1 MAKLKT
7 FEEYI
12 ESLDRSEEIEDDTM
26 AMGEP
31 EEQGTGDEVITAE
44 QPDAEEPAKSD
55 DEGAGVDAE
64 EMEADTEEV
73 YSEDDKE
80 IVDPADQELD
90 DEDEGEEGSKEVTE
104 SEEEDDDEVESQIA
118 DIEDEEGED
127 EESNDHEAEESP
139 EEEEAEKE
147 EGDEESEEAEA
158 QATVEEM
165 VKELYERVK
174 SEAKVWEEDMHDG
187 HTIESYLKE
196 NAALMAMMAAKAMKE
211 SREEITQEQ
220 YEAGCNGLKESY
232 SKKMDE
238 MLEAWD
244 AEGEEIED

>member
-12 ESLDRSEEIEDDTM
+12 ETLDRAEEIENDIVD
-26 AMGEP
+26 MGEP

-44 QPDAEEPAKSD
+44 QPNAEEPAESD

-73 YSEDDKE
+73 YSEDDKKV
-80 IVDPADQELD
+80 VDPADQEMP
-90 DEDEGEEGSKEVTE
+90 EDEGEEGSKEVTE
-104 SEEEDDDEVESQIA
+104 SEDEEEDKVETQIA
-118 DIEDEEGED
+118 DIEDEEAEGEESDDDD
-127 EESNDHEAEESP
+127 EESDEESDDD
-139 EEEEAEKE
+139 
-147 EGDEESEEAEA
+147 DEESEEEA

-174 SEAKVWEEDMHDG
+174 SEAKVWEEDMHDT
-187 HTIESYLKE
+187 HTVESYLKE
-196 NAALMAMMAAKAMKE
+196 NAALMAMMAANAMKE
-211 SREEITQEQ
+211 SRENITQEQ

-232 SKKMDE
+232 SKKIDE

-244 AEGEEIED
+244 AEGEEVVEA

>member
-12 ESLDRSEEIEDDTM
+12 ESLDRAEEIEDDTM

-31 EEQGTGDEVITAE
+31 EEQGTGDEVITSE
-44 QPDAEEPAKSD
+44 QPNAEEPAESD

-73 YSEDDKE
+73 YSEDDKG
-80 IVDPADQELD
+80 IVDPADQELE
-90 DEDEGEEGSKEVTE
+90 DEEGEEGSKEVTE
-104 SEEEDDDEVESQIA
+104 SEDEEKDEVETQIA
-118 DIEDEEGED
+118 DIEDEETEG
-127 EESNDHEAEESP
+127 
-139 EEEEAEKE
+139 EEAEGE
-147 EGDEESEEAEA
+147 EAEGEEAEGEESDDKESEEAKA

-174 SEAKVWEEDMHDG
+174 AEAKVWEDDMHDT
-187 HTIESYLKE
+187 HTVESYLKE

-211 SREEITQEQ
+211 SRENITQEQ

-232 SKKMDE
+232 SKKIDE

-244 AEGEEIED
+244 AEGEEVEA